1 MDMRRIAVVDN
12 DRIYLEIIRDLL
24 EDEGYTVLT
33 HDDLRT
39 GCSFVRQV
47 RPDLV
52 IVDILQQR
60 KPLGLTLL
68 ADLLQDPLTRDVPV
82 IVVSADEFILKD
94 YATQFHADGFQI
106 LGKPFQVQDL
116 LAVISDGLRVSM
128 TSAAVTDRG

>member
-1 MDMRRIAVVDN
+1 MRRIAVVDN

>member
-1 MDMRRIAVVDN
+1 MDMPRIAVVDN

-68 ADLLQDPLTRDVPV
+68 ADLLEDGATRALPV

-94 YATQFHADGFQI
+94 YAAQFRADGFQI
-106 LGKPFQVQDL
+106 LGKPFQVQEL
-116 LAVISDGLRVSM
+116 LTVISERLTVGMPSG
-128 TSAAVTDRG
+128 AGTDRG

>member
-106 LGKPFQVQDL
+106 LGMPFQVQDL

>member
-24 EDEGYTVLT
+24 EDEGYSVLT

-68 ADLLQDPLTRDVPV
+68 ADLLQDAVTRALPV

-94 YATQFHADGFQI
+94 YAAQFHADGFQV
-106 LGKPFQVQDL
+106 LGKPFQVQEL
-116 LAVISDGLRVSM
+116 LTAISQGLRVSM
-128 TSAAVTDRG
+128 PSGAGTDRG